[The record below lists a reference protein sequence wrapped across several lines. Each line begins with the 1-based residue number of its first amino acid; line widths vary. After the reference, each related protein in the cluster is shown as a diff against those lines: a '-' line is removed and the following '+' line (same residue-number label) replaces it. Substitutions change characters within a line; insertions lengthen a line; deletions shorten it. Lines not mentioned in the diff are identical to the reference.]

1 MNLSD
6 NRILAIL
13 GYIIVVNDEMHSRQ
27 VELLNMIIKKNRWG
41 EEEKE
46 IIYDVL
52 NDKDEK
58 VTYNEAISLFGIENV
73 SNRLCLYRY
82 AYQLAIV
89 NHDSFKDKFIDTEEK
104 KILESMEGYLDKR
117 NFSKE
122 KRKALKEI
130 DIYINK
136 KQKSKTR
143 TTFNLDFRNLEKLAK
158 QDFKTMEEVVEE
170 ILKECI
176 SLNEKMENSN
186 VVNDEELGK
195 ILQKF
200 KQDFKQEVVGV
211 LEGLKSELPKK
222 ELASQQFSIALMGR
236 TKAGKSTL
244 HSIMCREGEEFI
256 GKGGQRTTRFNR
268 VFSWEGIE
276 IIDTPGIGAG
286 ESSGKKDEEIAKK
299 VISRAD
305 IICFVIADDSI
316 TSEILETINDIAS
329 YHKPI
334 VILLNHKDDINKKS
348 HRKKFEK
355 NPKQWLEDN
364 GEKNLQ
370 GWIERIKRNAE
381 KNRYVEMIK
390 IVPVFLLATIVGR
403 KENNPLIFQASNF
416 KQFESLLKKM
426 IEENYTIYKSQ
437 TLLDEPAVKMYKSMD
452 TIDDELK
459 MLDKFQKK
467 WTKLRN
473 EKEKSIQKLQDK
485 TKGQITKIID
495 GMFDNF
501 FTQEAENYV
510 KQNYNVKSTI
520 QLQKAYEQTR
530 NKYKLYEKIESEVH
544 LCLNSYHNEL
554 SDIIKELK
562 KEIHYANINITE
574 EIEFKDIK
582 WLKNDK
588 SMIPIKG
595 ILEGASMALQA
606 LGCIYR
612 PLSLIAIPISFI
624 SSFFK
629 SKEQKIEEA
638 KGITRKNFQKLIEYD
653 KQHLRKKV
661 EKNEVV
667 IFEEN
672 TKKLVSFLE
681 GVDKTTKQ
689 TKEYVEDCYDVFYR
703 GLKYLDASFALR
715 ILQYISNNPEIKRL
729 SAKNI
734 KTKRR
739 RLVDDKTF
747 FIEIERGKNFN
758 ANKIK
763 ELLGINVKIIRG
775 EK

>member
-1 MNLSD
+1 
-6 NRILAIL
+6 
-13 GYIIVVNDEMHSRQ
+13 
-27 VELLNMIIKKNRWG
+27 
-41 EEEKE
+41 
-46 IIYDVL
+46 
-52 NDKDEK
+52 
-58 VTYNEAISLFGIENV
+58 
-73 SNRLCLYRY
+73 
-82 AYQLAIV
+82 
-89 NHDSFKDKFIDTEEK
+89 
-104 KILESMEGYLDKR
+104 
-117 NFSKE
+117 
-122 KRKALKEI
+122 
-130 DIYINK
+130 
-136 KQKSKTR
+136 
-143 TTFNLDFRNLEKLAK
+143 
-158 QDFKTMEEVVEE
+158 
-170 ILKECI
+170 
-176 SLNEKMENSN
+176 
-186 VVNDEELGK
+186 
-195 ILQKF
+195 
-200 KQDFKQEVVGV
+200 
-211 LEGLKSELPKK
+211 
-222 ELASQQFSIALMGR
+222 
-236 TKAGKSTL
+236 
-244 HSIMCREGEEFI
+244 
-256 GKGGQRTTRFNR
+256 
-268 VFSWEGIE
+268 
-276 IIDTPGIGAG
+276 
-286 ESSGKKDEEIAKK
+286 
-299 VISRAD
+299 
-305 IICFVIADDSI
+305 
-316 TSEILETINDIAS
+316 
-329 YHKPI
+329 
-334 VILLNHKDDINKKS
+334 
-348 HRKKFEK
+348 
-355 NPKQWLEDN
+355 
-364 GEKNLQ
+364 
-370 GWIERIKRNAE
+370 
-381 KNRYVEMIK
+381 
-390 IVPVFLLATIVGR
+390 
-403 KENNPLIFQASNF
+403 
-416 KQFESLLKKM
+416 
-426 IEENYTIYKSQ
+426 
-437 TLLDEPAVKMYKSMD
+437 MD

-715 ILQYISNNPEIKRL
+715 ILQYISNDPEIKRL

-747 FIEIERGKNFN
+747 VIEIERGKNFN